1 MSACQ
6 DGPDVETGK
15 PLPGVAG
22 DSARMVADGLM
33 SRLLDLAE
41 ALHPEPAS
49 SGDTPSASAGSGEAP
64 RAPAPAVV
72 GESDGGGAIRSLV
85 SLPSRVAADAAGAV
99 AGAVVPRVVD
109 RVDVNALLAKVDVDA
124 LVARVDVDRILDSI
138 DPNRL
143 LERVDVD
150 ELIGRVDVGALAEEA
165 LDAVDIGDLIQ
176 ESTAGIGTEALEA
189 VRLQSMR
196 ADDLLARIVDR
207 VLLRQRPRDTALARP
222 DATP

>member
-6 DGPDVETGK
+6 DGPDVETDT
-15 PLPGVAG
+15 PLPGVAADG
-22 DSARMVADGLM
+22 ARMVADGLM

-41 ALHPEPAS
+41 ALQTEPAS
-49 SGDTPSASAGSGEAP
+49 SGDTPQAP
-64 RAPAPAVV
+64 AAAPAVV

-109 RVDVNALLAKVDVDA
+109 RIDVNALLAKVDVDA

-143 LERVDVD
+143 LDRVDVD
-150 ELIGRVDVGALAEEA
+150 ELIGRVDVGAVAEEA
-165 LDAVDIGDLIQ
+165 LEAVDIGDLIQ

-196 ADDLLARIVDR
+196 ADDFLARIVDR
-207 VLLRQRPRDTALARP
+207 VLFRKRPRDTALARP